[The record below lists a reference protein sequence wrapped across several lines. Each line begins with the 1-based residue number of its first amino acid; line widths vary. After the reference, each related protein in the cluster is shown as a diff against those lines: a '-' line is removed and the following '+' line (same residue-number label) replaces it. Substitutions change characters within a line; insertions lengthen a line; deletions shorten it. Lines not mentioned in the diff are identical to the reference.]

1 MDIAILGAGCSGASL
16 AYFLADAGFP
26 GRIHL
31 FDRRT
36 DFSRSQRWCSWGPVP
51 TRLSDLVSASWDRW
65 RVVSGDAEVLCSLPE
80 RPYLHIHAPEFYE
93 KIHHRLK
100 HHPNVN
106 LYLGCSVESVTPA
119 GLRGEIRRVAT
130 DSGDYDVDF
139 VFDGRP
145 SAENLEATRGSG
157 EISLLQS
164 FAGLVIESSEATFD
178 PDTVTLMDF
187 GAGDAPELSFVYV
200 LPFSSHRALVE
211 STAFSAEPIA
221 YEEHE
226 RRVEDYLERLGAG
239 AYTVGSRESGCIPM
253 TTRKIPRLS
262 DERHIM
268 IGTAGGATRPSSG
281 YAFVYILRQ
290 SESLAESLMRGE
302 HTWKR
307 PIPRKYGLLDSVFL
321 DALRDSPAFARE
333 SFVRMFGRVPTAAL
347 VRFLSGDSTL
357 RDDLAMVAALD
368 KTPFITAAARRAKAS
383 LLGAGKRQ

>member
-1 MDIAILGAGCSGASL
+1 MHIAILGAGCSGASL

-26 GRIHL
+26 GRVHL

-51 TRLSDLVSASWDRW
+51 RRLSGLVSASWDRW
-65 RVVSGDAEVLCSLPE
+65 RVVSGDSEVLCSLPE

-93 KIHHRLK
+93 KIHHRLR

-106 LYLGCSVESVTPA
+106 LHLGCSVESVTPA

-130 DSGDYDVDF
+130 DSGDYDVDL

-145 SAENLEATRGSG
+145 SAGDIEATRGPG

-164 FAGLVIESSEATFD
+164 FAGLLIESQEAAFD
-178 PDTVTLMDF
+178 PDTATLMDF
-187 GAGDAPELSFVYV
+187 GAGDSPELSFVYV
-200 LPFSSHRALVE
+200 LPFSPHRALVE
-211 STAFSAEPIA
+211 STAFSAEAIA

-226 RRVEDYLERLGAG
+226 SRVEGYLERLGAG
-239 AYTVGSRESGCIPM
+239 AYIVESRESGCIPM
-253 TTRKIPRLS
+253 TTRRFPHVS
-262 DERHIM
+262 DGRHIM
-268 IGTAGGATRPSSG
+268 IGAAGGATRPSSG

-290 SESLAESLMRGE
+290 SESLAGTLMRGE

-307 PIPRKYGLLDSVFL
+307 PIPRKYGLLDAVFL

-347 VRFLSGDSTL
+347 VRFLSGESTL

-368 KTPFITAAARRAKAS
+368 KIPFIAAAARRAKTS
-383 LLGAGKRQ
+383 LLGAGKRL